1 MAKYKHGIYVTE
13 VPTKMPVP
21 TYGTSGIQVVI
32 GTAPVN
38 LAEDPT
44 SVTNKPILIESMDD
58 MVDKLGYQG
67 PETDAN
73 GVSKFTYTLAES
85 AYASF
90 ALSKCA
96 PVVMINVLDP
106 AKHVKDLTSET
117 VNVANRMATLKH
129 TGVLLDTVKVT
140 TSADKALVRDTDYT
154 LTFTD
159 EGLVAIGLMSS
170 GAAASEKTLKVTAKQ
185 LDPSKVTA
193 EDIIGGIDG
202 DGVATG
208 IACVRDVYSRC
219 HVIPA
224 TLLAPGFDDQAA
236 VGAALIAETK
246 DIDGVFR
253 AFALLSLN
261 TGNDSGKWTVA
272 SLKTDK
278 ENNAYASADAAVLWP
293 EYVLAGEDNYV
304 MHYSAVYGAGMERQD
319 YDNGDCPCVA
329 PSNINMG
336 ITGAGFVLSD
346 GSFSELNLNLDQA
359 ADINGLGVTTVCWKE
374 GWKTAGVETSL
385 YPNVTDVKDRFVSV
399 RRMMS
404 WQANAFIVR
413 YMDRLDQNISLRA
426 IEALVNDENVRC
438 NALTAQG
445 KWAGGRIE
453 FRDSENP
460 ITDIMAG
467 KVKFYQYIAP
477 FTPAKEILNTLEYS
491 ADILKASFTAG
502 GEK

>member
-1 MAKYKHGIYVTE
+1 MAKYRHGIYVNE

-67 PETDAN
+67 PEKDAN

-106 AKHVKDLTSET
+106 ARHTKDLTSET

-140 TSADKALVRDTDYT
+140 TSADKTLVRDTDYT

-170 GAAASEKTLKVTAKQ
+170 GAAASEKSLKVTAKQ

-208 IACVRDVYSRC
+208 IACVRDVYARC

-278 ENNAYASADAAVLWP
+278 DNNAYASADAAVLWP
-293 EYVLAGEDNYV
+293 YYVKAGSDNIC
-304 MHYSAVYGAGMERQD
+304 MHFTAVFGAGMQAQD
-319 YDNGDCPCVA
+319 AANGDCPSNA

-336 ITGAGFVLSD
+336 ITGAGFVTSE
-346 GSFSELNLNLDQA
+346 GFTELNLNLDQA
-359 ADINGLGVTTVCWKE
+359 ADVNGLGVTTACWKQ

-385 YPNVTDVKDRFVSV
+385 YPNVTDVKDRFINV

-404 WQANAFIVR
+404 WQANVFIVR
-413 YMDRLDQNISLRA
+413 YMDRLDSNISHRA
-426 IEALVNDENVRC
+426 IEALVNDENIRC

-460 ITDIMAG
+460 ITDILAG
-467 KVKFYQYIAP
+467 KVRFYQYVAP
-477 FTPAKEILNTLEYS
+477 FTPAKEIYDTLEYS
-491 ADILKASFTAG
+491 ADILKANIAG
-502 GEK
+502 GDK

>member
-67 PETDAN
+67 PEKDST
-73 GVSKFTYTLAES
+73 GVSKFTYTLCEA

-106 AKHVKDLTSET
+106 TTHTKDLTAESISV
-117 VNVANRMATLKH
+117 VNRAAVFKH
-129 TGVLLDTVKVT
+129 TGVLLDSVKVT
-140 TSADKALVRDTDYT
+140 TSADKALVLDTDYT

-159 EGLVAIGLMSS
+159 DGEVAIGLTSS
-170 GAAASEKTLKVTAKQ
+170 GAGASEKTIKVTAKQ

-193 EDIIGGIDG
+193 SDIIGGIDG

-208 IACVRDVYSRC
+208 ISCVRDVYARC

-224 TLLAPGFDDQAA
+224 TLLAPGYDDQAS

-246 DIDGVFR
+246 EIDGVFR
-253 AFALLSLN
+253 SFALLSLN
-261 TGNDSGKWTVA
+261 TGNDTGKWTVA
-272 SLKTDK
+272 GLKTDK
-278 ENNAYASADAAVLWP
+278 ENAAYASADAAVLWP
-293 EYVLAGEDNYV
+293 LYVKAGSDNIC
-304 MHYSAVYGAGMERQD
+304 MHFSAVFGAGMQALD
-319 YDNGDCPCVA
+319 AANGDCPCQA
-329 PSNINMG
+329 PSNVNMG
-336 ITGAGFVLSD
+336 ITGAGFVASD
-346 GSFSELNLNLDQA
+346 GFKELNLNLDQA
-359 ADINGLGVTTVCWKE
+359 ADVNGLGITTACWKQ

-385 YPNVTDVKDRFVSV
+385 YPDVTDVKDRFISV

-404 WQANAFIVR
+404 WQANVFIVR
-413 YMDRLDQNISLRA
+413 YMDRLDSNISHRA

-453 FRDSENP
+453 FRDTENP
-460 ITDIMAG
+460 ITDILAG
-467 KVKFYQYIAP
+467 KVRFYQYVAP
-477 FTPAKEILNTLEYS
+477 FTPAKEIYDTLEYS
-491 ADILKASFTAG
+491 ADILKANIAG
-502 GEK
+502 GDK

>member
-38 LAEDPT
+38 LAADPT

-67 PETDAN
+67 PEKDST
-73 GVSKFTYTLAES
+73 GVSKFTYTLCEA

-106 AKHVKDLTSET
+106 TTHTKDLTAESISV
-117 VNVANRMATLKH
+117 VNRAAVFKH
-129 TGVLLDTVKVT
+129 TGVLLDSVKVT
-140 TSADKALVRDTDYT
+140 TFADKALVLDTDYT

-159 EGLVAIGLMSS
+159 DGEVAIGLTSS
-170 GAAASEKTLKVTAKQ
+170 GAGASEKTIKVTAKQ

-193 EDIIGGIDG
+193 SDIIGGIDG

-208 IACVRDVYSRC
+208 ISCVRDVYARC

-224 TLLAPGFDDQAA
+224 TLLAPGYDDQAS

-246 DIDGVFR
+246 EIDGVFR

-261 TGNDSGKWTVA
+261 TGNGTGKWTLA
-272 SLKTDK
+272 GIKTDK

-293 EYVLAGEDNYV
+293 LYVKAGSDNIC
-304 MHYSAVYGAGMERQD
+304 MHFSAVFGAGMQAQD
-319 YDNGDCPCVA
+319 AANGDCPSNA

-336 ITGAGFVLSD
+336 ITGAGFVTSE
-346 GSFSELNLNLDQA
+346 GFKELNLNLDQA
-359 ADINGLGVTTVCWKE
+359 ADVNGLGITTACWKQ

-385 YPNVTDVKDRFVSV
+385 YPDVTDVKDRFINV

-404 WQANAFIVR
+404 WQANVFIVR
-413 YMDRLDQNISLRA
+413 YMDRLDSNISHRA

-460 ITDIMAG
+460 ITDILAG
-467 KVKFYQYIAP
+467 KVRFYQYVAP
-477 FTPAKEILNTLEYS
+477 FTPAKEIYDTLEYS
-491 ADILKASFTAG
+491 ADILKANIAG
-502 GEK
+502 GDK